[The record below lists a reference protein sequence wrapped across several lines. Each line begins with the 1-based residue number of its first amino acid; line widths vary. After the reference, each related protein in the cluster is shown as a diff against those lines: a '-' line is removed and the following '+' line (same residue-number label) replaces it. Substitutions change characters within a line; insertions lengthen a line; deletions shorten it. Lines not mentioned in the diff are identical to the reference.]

1 MKIPVL
7 AISIWMFIGMTVLG
21 VFGYIYVL
29 WNQYWKLT
37 LEKHQMLIRNFKR
50 SSYSH
55 ETIGKDSPVRHFPH
69 MPHAAKHFENSSA
82 TLVTNRYNLS
92 KVPTDKLMS
101 KVNTYKNQLI
111 VQLRKS
117 QIDAANVIFDKKKKN
132 RYNVSFK
139 GQKPISYRT
148 AKALVCEVKK
158 SIKIEMLD
166 QNTEPFKSLGFG
178 WLFPTQSINKILG
191 KFHTCAIV
199 SSAGSMYKS
208 KLGKE
213 IDAHDAVLRFN
224 SAPTE
229 GFEDDVGT
237 KTTIRILN
245 SQVVSKPEF
254 DFFQSSLYKNITM
267 IAWDPSK
274 YHGNLTNW
282 YKNPD
287 FDLFTSYWIRR
298 KMYPDE
304 SFYILNPEVQWI
316 AWDYIQRNTPGHVEP
331 NPPSSG
337 FLGILLMME
346 ICNKVDIYEYVPS
359 MRLTKR
365 CHYFDVH
372 EDIGCTFGD
381 WHPLSSE
388 KLLILA
394 MNIATDVDIF
404 LTGKVT
410 IHGINNEKC

>member
-29 WNQYWKLT
+29 WNQYWRLT
-37 LEKHQMLIRNFKR
+37 LEKHQMLIRNFRK
-50 SSYSH
+50 SSYSR
-55 ETIGKDSPVRHFPH
+55 EIAGKEIPLRHFPH
-69 MPHAAKHFENSSA
+69 MPHIAKHFENSSS
-82 TLVTNRYNLS
+82 LVTSRYNLS

-101 KVNTYKNQLI
+101 KINTYKNQLI

-117 QIDAANVIFDKKKKN
+117 QLDAGNVIFDKKDKN
-132 RYNVSFK
+132 RYNVNFK
-139 GQKPISYRT
+139 GQRPLSYKT
-148 AKALVCEVKK
+148 AKALVCEAKK
-158 SIKIEMLD
+158 VIKIEMLT

-178 WLFPTQSINKILG
+178 RLFPSQPINKVLG
-191 KFHTCAIV
+191 KFQTCAIV

-254 DFFQSSLYKNITM
+254 DFFQSPLYRNVTM

-274 YHGNLTNW
+274 YHGNLTYW

-316 AWDYIQRNTPGHVEP
+316 AWDYIQKNTPGHVEP

-337 FLGILLMME
+337 FLGKY
-346 ICNKVDIYEYVPS
+346 ICY
-359 MRLTKR
+359 LT
-365 CHYFDVH
+365 F
-372 EDIGCTFGD
+372 T
-381 WHPLSSE
+381 
-388 KLLILA
+388 
-394 MNIATDVDIF
+394 
-404 LTGKVT
+404 
-410 IHGINNEKC
+410 